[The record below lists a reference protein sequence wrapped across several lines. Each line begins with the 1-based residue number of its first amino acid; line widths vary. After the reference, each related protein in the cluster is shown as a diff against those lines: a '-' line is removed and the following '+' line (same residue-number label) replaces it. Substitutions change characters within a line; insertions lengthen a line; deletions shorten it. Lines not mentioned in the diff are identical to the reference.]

1 MIDKLRE
8 KIEKFPS
15 QPGVYIMRDA
25 NKTAIY
31 IGKAKMLRERI
42 LQYLPPTSDNRFFI
56 QRLIEATED
65 IEIIITQTE
74 KDAFLLENELIKKLK
89 PRYNIRLKDDKN
101 YISIRIDSGHPFP
114 RIEIVRRQKKD
125 GSIYFGP
132 FLRSSE
138 IKELVKLL
146 RITFKIRDC
155 KDTEFVQRKR
165 PCVQYQIGRC
175 MAPCVFK
182 EEKTIALYKEGI
194 ERCIRILEG
203 KDREIVS
210 SLKEEMMRLSA
221 GMQFEE
227 AAQVRD
233 IIRIMDRRL
242 ENQRIIR
249 IDAPDM
255 DIFGVA
261 SGNNH
266 TSLFILKFRRGRVL
280 DERSF
285 IIENIFLDI
294 RELMEDVIVRLYLHS
309 EERPEEIIL
318 PVDIGEVSE
327 IQKLISQNGKDIEI
341 KSIKSGYKK
350 RLLDMAY
357 QNASY
362 RLQEFLLSRSI
373 LNRIKYKFNLKRI
386 PEKIECYD
394 ISHIS
399 GKYAVG
405 AKVTAKDGLLLK
417 DEYRRYRINSQSPG
431 DDYAAI
437 YEIISRR
444 LSHTEDELPDLIMID
459 GGKGQLSACQRAIA
473 EMMPRKE
480 IEIIAIAKERG
491 EKYNRI
497 YKLGSKDYIKLDST
511 SEESRFLM
519 LLRDEAHRFANDYRT
534 ILYKNENL

>member
-1 MIDKLRE
+1 MISKLRE

-15 QPGVYIMRDA
+15 QPGVYIMRDV
-25 NKTAIY
+25 NRMAIY
-31 IGKAKMLRERI
+31 VGKAKMLKERI
-42 LQYLPPTSDNRFFI
+42 LQYLPPTSDNRFFV

-65 IEIIITQTE
+65 IEVIITQTE

-101 YISIRIDSGHPFP
+101 YISIRIDRRHPFP
-114 RIEIVRRQKKD
+114 RLEIVRRQKRD

-138 IKELVKLL
+138 IKQLVKLL

-182 EEKTIALYKEGI
+182 DEKTVASYREGI
-194 ERCIRILEG
+194 ERCIRILDG
-203 KDREIVS
+203 KEREIVS
-210 SLKEEMMRLSA
+210 SLREEMMRLSA
-221 GMQFEE
+221 CMQFEE
-227 AAQVRD
+227 AAQIRD

-242 ENQRIIR
+242 ENQRIVK

-261 SGNNH
+261 SDKNH
-266 TSLFILKFRRGRVL
+266 TSLFILKFRGGRVL
-280 DERSF
+280 EERSF
-285 IIENIFLDI
+285 IVENIFLDI
-294 RELMEDVIVRLYLHS
+294 RELLEDVIVRLYIHA
-309 EERPEEIIL
+309 EESPEEIIL
-318 PVDIGEVSE
+318 PVELGEVSE
-327 IQKLISQNGKDIEI
+327 IQRLISQDGKDIEI

-350 RLLDMAY
+350 SLLDMAH
-357 QNASY
+357 QNALY
-362 RLQEFLLSRSI
+362 RLEEFLLSKSI
-373 LNRIKYKFNLKRI
+373 LNRIKFKLNLKNI

-399 GKYAVG
+399 GKYTVG

-417 DEYRRYRINSQSPG
+417 DEYRRYRINSQSRG

-473 EMMPRKE
+473 KMMPRKG
-480 IEIIAIAKERG
+480 IEVIAIAKERG
-491 EKYNRI
+491 DKYDRI

-534 ILYKNENL
+534 ILYRNENL